1 MSKLMNKPIE
11 AKGVN
16 IVINDGL
23 FQCTSGVNTMT
34 VKFHNSI
41 TINYINDEINIV
53 AGEDILNNSKLR
65 PLLGTTIALIKN
77 AIKGVKEGFQKTVIL
92 EGTGYKA
99 VKTDDKLVF
108 NVGKSHPVEKRIPE
122 YVDVTLDTT
131 KKLIIKS
138 KDKQLLG
145 QFVAELR
152 KMRAYNV
159 YTQSGVIDPE
169 NPKDNRKKEV
179 KKK

>member
-1 MSKLMNKPIE
+1 MNKPIE
-11 AKGVN
+11 AKGVT
-16 IVINDGL
+16 ITISDGV
-23 FQCTSGVNTMT
+23 FECVNGSNKMT
-34 VKFHNSI
+34 VNFHKGIKI
-41 TINYINDEINIV
+41 TVLNDEITFV
-53 AGEDILNNSKLR
+53 ADDSFLNDSILR
-65 PLLGTTIALIKN
+65 PRLGTTIALVKN

-99 VKTDDKLVF
+99 VKTDNKLVF
-108 NVGKSHPVEKRIPE
+108 NVGKSHPVEKMIPNGIE
-122 YVDVTLDTT
+122 VTLDTT

-138 KDKQLLG
+138 IDKQLLG

-152 KMRAYNV
+152 SMRAYNV